1 MSFYLKSFDFFGKIN
16 NNKNFYIFKST
27 SRADILEIVS
37 KLEKYETTPEFFKHY
52 TNKDIKKIFKELENL
67 SQLYSDLLS
76 DNNANSLKSNI
87 DKYISSL
94 SKIFLLSNLISKN
107 NLILKEAIEK
117 TKNYLDIFYKE
128 NNINKNIQKKLD
140 NYILHLLGT
149 KNKNIKKRRNSV
161 LIKKNFNKF
170 SKFKMETEKSNILN
184 ERNRNSTPEI
194 KIIDHSFNDSSLNQE
209 KTVDITNHTD
219 DNYNNNSKMF
229 EDDSFIIETETPKF
243 QNILRDSKLFIQKEI
258 NDNYDISNEDFSKK
272 DSSIINEDNNK
283 IIKKDSFYTLGKS
296 KSKNQEDVIKKCSS
310 KFKIGIQDEI
320 NNINIINNNVNKG
333 NCIKNS
339 CKLLIV
345 DKINCD
351 NNSLDFE
358 EFSKIKDQQT
368 TQAFS
373 STVLHSSKEKIMLKE
388 LLLYINNLFKK
399 EIINFEEKIKL
410 KQLVISKSKELEQLY
425 ILYYTNNKD
434 KLEAELKKL
443 LHT

>member
-1 MSFYLKSFDFFGKIN
+1 MSFYHKSFDFFGKIN

-37 KLEKYETTPEFFKHY
+37 KLDKDETTPEFFKHY
-52 TNKDIKKIFKELENL
+52 INKDIKKIFKELENL

-161 LIKKNFNKF
+161 LLKKNFNKF

-243 QNILRDSKLFIQKEI
+243 QNILRNSKLFIQKEI

-358 EFSKIKDQQT
+358 EFSKIKDQQK

-388 LLLYINNLFKK
+388 LLLYIN
-399 EIINFEEKIKL
+399 
-410 KQLVISKSKELEQLY
+410 
-425 ILYYTNNKD
+425 ILY
-434 KLEAELKKL
+434 
-443 LHT
+443 

>member
-161 LIKKNFNKF
+161 LLKKNFNKF

-358 EFSKIKDQQT
+358 EFSKIKDQQK